1 MISETFPN
9 NVTTSLEGEG
19 GGGKTDLILQPIPK
33 RPPILS
39 WRDRVL
45 YCEAYFGVLVQ
56 LLLKD
61 QNYYEIL
68 SVGAPRRAEESGLP
82 LPGSSSQPGGT
93 FKIPPARFEKLGIF
107 LSSLSCTKALCLG
120 MLAVQQKRVPPPPA
134 PLLSM
139 QLDHI
144 SQASSQFV
152 VVMNSELQNVCRKSF
167 MPWLSQAFQETQMCL
182 LLALFLP
189 LLIGR

>member
-61 QNYYEIL
+61 
-68 SVGAPRRAEESGLP
+68 
-82 LPGSSSQPGGT
+82 
-93 FKIPPARFEKLGIF
+93 
-107 LSSLSCTKALCLG
+107 
-120 MLAVQQKRVPPPPA
+120 
-134 PLLSM
+134 
-139 QLDHI
+139 
-144 SQASSQFV
+144 
-152 VVMNSELQNVCRKSF
+152 
-167 MPWLSQAFQETQMCL
+167 
-182 LLALFLP
+182 
-189 LLIGR
+189 